1 MSDLH
6 NRALRR
12 DAPEMEHLYG
22 DRIHILSHPVARTL
36 LARLGQSRTRQPQL
50 NQLVLRLY
58 DVLLDAAAGHVFPG
72 ESASRASR
80 SENYLQTAGLE
91 GEFLGEGTRVAIAG
105 IARAGTLPAH
115 RCFERLCDVL
125 DPAGIRIDHLF
136 MSRRISATGEV
147 VGVDCRGTKIGGP
160 LDGRYLVVTD
170 PLGGTGST
178 MRYALNL
185 YRKEVGGAPLG
196 ILALHLIVTPEYI
209 RALTE
214 RHPDVTVYALRV
226 DRGLSTQAALD
237 QVPGTLPDEE
247 RGLDDHQYI
256 VPGLGALG
264 ELMNN
269 AFV

>member
-6 NRALRR
+6 NLELRR
-12 DAPEMEHLYG
+12 DAPEMEHRYG

-36 LARLGQSRTRQPQL
+36 LARLGQARTRQPQL

-58 DVLLDAAAGHVFPG
+58 DVLFDAAVGSQFPA

-115 RCFERLCDVL
+115 RCFERLCDIL
-125 DPAGIRIDHLF
+125 DPDGVRIDHLF
-136 MSRRISATGEV
+136 MSRRVSATGEV
-147 VGVDCRGTKIGGP
+147 VGIDCRGTKIGGT
-160 LDGRYLVVTD
+160 LDDRFLVVTD
-170 PLGGTGST
+170 PLAGTGAT

-185 YRKEVGGAPLG
+185 YSKEVGGTPRG
-196 ILALHLIVTPEYI
+196 ILALHLVVTPEYI

-214 RHPDVTVYALRV
+214 RHPDVIVYALRV
-226 DRGLSTQAALD
+226 DRGLSTEAALEEI
-237 QVPGTLPDEE
+237 PGTLPEQE
-247 RGLDDHQYI
+247 RGLDAHQYI

-264 ELMNN
+264 ELMNHS
-269 AFV
+269 FV

>member
-6 NRALRR
+6 NRQLRR

-22 DRIHILSHPVARTL
+22 DRVHILSHPVARTL
-36 LARLGQSRTRQPQL
+36 LARLGQNRTRQPQL

-58 DVLLDAAAGHVFPG
+58 DVLLDAAVGHGFPV
-72 ESASRASR
+72 ESASRPTR
-80 SENYLQTAGLE
+80 SESYLQTDGLR
-91 GEFLGEGTRVAIAG
+91 GEFIHENTRVAIGA

-115 RCFERLCDVL
+115 RCFERLSDL
-125 DPAGIRIDHLF
+125 IDPAGIRIDHLF
-136 MSRRISATGEV
+136 MSRRVSATGEV

-160 LDGRYLVVTD
+160 LDDHFLVVTD

-185 YRKEVGGAPLG
+185 YRKEVGGTPRG
-196 ILALHLIVTPEYI
+196 IFALHLVVTPEYL
-209 RALTE
+209 RAMAD
-214 RHPDVTVYALRV
+214 RHPDVTIYTLRV
-226 DRGLSTQAALD
+226 DRGLSTEEALD
-237 QVPGTLPDEE
+237 QIPGTLPDQE
-247 RGLDDHQYI
+247 RGLDAHQYI